1 MIDYP
6 TSHRAHWRDMLEGHC
21 LTVNKQDGSCVS
33 LRIHYSTQ

>member
-6 TSHRAHWRDMLEGHC
+6 TSHHAHWHDMLEGHC